1 MRLATADVNALQA
14 SSTLSTY
21 CLRPKAKDL
30 GITRAVVV
38 VVVVLVVVVLVVV
51 VLIVVVLVVLV
62 VLVLV
67 VLVLVVLDIVV
78 LIFNFVVT
86 YLGTYCSFLRGL

>member
-38 VVVVLVVVVLVVV
+38 VV
-51 VLIVVVLVVLV
+51 LVVLV

-78 LIFNFVVT
+78 LIFNYVVT